1 MPVSLLLMGLT
12 TLLWTLGAR
21 NSDEVIGILEKVL
34 AVVLLVVTL
43 CVGGLH
49 LLICFGLFALALT
62 LPKARTNQAP
72 LPHTDTNEIFLPL

>member
-34 AVVLLVVTL
+34 AVVLLVLTL

-49 LLICFGLFALALT
+49 LLIGFGLLALAFT

-72 LPHTDTNEIFLPL
+72 MPPSDRNEIFLPL